1 MGVGSKLGSRAS
13 KSGIISKA
21 FMYMIRCS
29 LKEIR
34 GSSVKI
40 TTIILIQFQNFPE
53 ISSLEWEEGGL
64 NMLYTVKRGCTA
76 HLKF

>member
-1 MGVGSKLGSRAS
+1 MGEGSKLGSRAS

-53 ISSLEWEEGGL
+53 ISSLEREEEAGL

-76 HLKF
+76 H

>member
-1 MGVGSKLGSRAS
+1 MGVGSEVGSRAS

-34 GSSVKI
+34 GNSVKI
-40 TTIILIQFQNFPE
+40 TTVILIQFQNFPE
-53 ISSLEWEEGGL
+53 ISSLEREEEGGL

-76 HLKF
+76 H